1 MNWLHEGILMMQ
13 ITLNLDEN
21 TTRVLFKQAIA
32 EMLREK
38 NEALYAALAEVLED
52 IALARA
58 IEDGEATANVSRDEL
73 FQVFEAIH

>member
-1 MNWLHEGILMMQ
+1 MNWLYEGILMMQ